1 MHPRKILGMNV
12 RELTI
17 RQARAECLEFG
28 QWYVRRH
35 EIIIEAHL
43 AGMQI
48 RQIADL
54 MEVSRQTVSDTIRRY
69 MTAPQSSR
77 PGSAL
82 SPPRARAGTY
92 HRPARE

>member
-1 MHPRKILGMNV
+1 MDV

-17 RQARAECLEFG
+17 KQARQECLEFG
-28 QWYVRRH
+28 RWYVRRH
-35 EIIIEAHL
+35 EIIIEGHL
-43 AGMQI
+43 AGLQI

-82 SPPRARAGTY
+82 SPPAPGPGPITD
-92 HRPARE
+92 PPGSET